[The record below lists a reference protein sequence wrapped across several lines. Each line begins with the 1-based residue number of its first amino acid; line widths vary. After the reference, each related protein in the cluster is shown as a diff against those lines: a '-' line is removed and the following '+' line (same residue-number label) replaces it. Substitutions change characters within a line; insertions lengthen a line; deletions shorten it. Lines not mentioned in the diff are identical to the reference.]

1 MSTLWLLLFIDRTRN
16 RHCFAFSPYLHFS
29 SLQTSCMKCF
39 YYRARSFLSGSFTA
53 LAMTLQA
60 WKYKHFFNY
69 FSCAILLKAEIHDMH
84 LSWFKSHVYWYLIT
98 LTIDMSATPHM
109 PHGQK
114 SVKLT
119 PCAHCFVLNLNC
131 TQRWLKPRQKVQ
143 CKVWK
148 LDYFAYVCNLSANSF
163 CVSDWLSSVFKHV
176 RLLDWLL
183 FVRSQK

>member
-1 MSTLWLLLFIDRTRN
+1 MSTLWLLLYIDRTRN

-39 YYRARSFLSGSFTA
+39 FYRARSFLSGSFTA

-60 WKYKHFFNY
+60 WNYKHFFSY

-98 LTIDMSATPHM
+98 LTIDVSATPHM

-114 SVKLT
+114 SVFLLYTEMAEAKT
-119 PCAHCFVLNLNC
+119 KSSM
-131 TQRWLKPRQKVQ
+131 QGLK
-143 CKVWK
+143 
-148 LDYFAYVCNLSANSF
+148 
-163 CVSDWLSSVFKHV
+163 V
-176 RLLDWLL
+176 RLFCICLQLVSELFLCFWLA
-183 FVRSQK
+183 QQCIQAC

>member
-1 MSTLWLLLFIDRTRN
+1 
-16 RHCFAFSPYLHFS
+16 
-29 SLQTSCMKCF
+29 MKCF

-119 PCAHCFVLNLNC
+119 PCGHIVLCSILTVHRDGRKGEQDVDQAAERVHSGC
-131 TQRWLKPRQKVQ
+131 WTLTRWLLREKWAPGESGFSLGAKRGP
-143 CKVWK
+143 CCSW
-148 LDYFAYVCNLSANSF
+148 
-163 CVSDWLSSVFKHV
+163 
-176 RLLDWLL
+176 
-183 FVRSQK
+183 SQDKKFNARFGS

>member
-39 YYRARSFLSGSFTA
+39 FYRARSFLSGSFTA

-98 LTIDMSATPHM
+98 LTIDMSATPHY
-109 PHGQK
+109 QTK
-114 SVKLT
+114 IFTDAVLF
-119 PCAHCFVLNLNC
+119 CAQSINYC

-148 LDYFAYVCNLSANSF
+148 LDYFAYV
-163 CVSDWLSSVFKHV
+163 
-176 RLLDWLL
+176 
-183 FVRSQK
+183 

>member
-16 RHCFAFSPYLHFS
+16 RHCFAFSPYLNFS

-114 SVKLT
+114 SVRLT
-119 PCAHCFVLNLNC
+119 PCGHIVLCSIL
-131 TQRWLKPRQKVQ
+131 TVHRDGW
-143 CKVWK
+143 
-148 LDYFAYVCNLSANSF
+148 
-163 CVSDWLSSVFKHV
+163 
-176 RLLDWLL
+176 
-183 FVRSQK
+183 SQDKKFNARFES